1 VILDP
6 TVGRILLQ
14 VVLWLP
20 LVGAI
25 VVALA
30 ANGASGSSLRAD
42 EVSNDHGAAPT
53 GAAATRATH
62 ADTGV
67 AGSPTT
73 AHGVAAGGVGGTL
86 AAEHGAIVTGGA
98 SLRAWRLATFFAA
111 VTFLL
116 AAWLMVGFDRGAAA
130 QYQFETRIGW
140 LPFGSDYRIAVDGLS
155 MPLVALNALLSLSAI
170 AGSWR
175 IALRQPL
182 YFSLFLLLESAVAG
196 VFTAVDLF
204 LFFLFWELEL
214 IPMFLIIGIWGGA
227 RREYAAF
234 KFILYTVAGSAFML
248 VGIFLVAW
256 FGPKPLTFGIPE
268 IARFNFAQYGS
279 GLLSLGGI
287 AFILLFIGFA
297 VKVPIFPFH
306 TWLPDAHVEAPTAG
320 SVMLAGVLLK
330 MGGYGLLR
338 LCITLLPTAAHDWQW
353 LLIILA
359 VVNSIYG
366 AFVALAQTDLK
377 KMIANSSIS
386 HMGYVILGIATLSQV
401 GFNGALLVML
411 AHGLYSGLLFS
422 MVGLVYDRTHT
433 REVGMMGGLAAR
445 MPFISTVFFLAGLA
459 SLGLPGLAGFVA
471 EFTTFIGAYGIYPLA
486 TILCVCTIAITAGY
500 ILWRVGSVFYG
511 PLLPEWGMLGD
522 AIWRER
528 IAVGLLA
535 AATLLIGVAP
545 NVVADMTA
553 GGVAPIAAA
562 VAQGGQR

>member
-1 VILDP
+1 MMLNDD
-6 TVGRILLQ
+6 VGRVLLQ
-14 VVLWLP
+14 LVLWLP
-20 LVGAI
+20 MVGAL
-25 VVALA
+25 VVAMA
-30 ANGASGSSLRAD
+30 GNGRS
-42 EVSNDHGAAPT
+42 
-53 GAAATRATH
+53 
-62 ADTGV
+62 DTG
-67 AGSPTT
+67 S
-73 AHGVAAGGVGGTL
+73 
-86 AAEHGAIVTGGA
+86 AESGA
-98 SLRAWRLATFFAA
+98 RAWRIATFFAA
-111 VTFLL
+111 VTFVL
-116 AAWLMVGFDRGAAA
+116 AAWLFIGFDTSKSS
-130 QYQFETRIGW
+130 QYQFQTRIGW

-155 MPLVALNALLSLSAI
+155 MPLVALNALLSLSAV

-175 IALRQPL
+175 IATRQSL
-182 YFSLFLLLESAVAG
+182 YFSLFLALESAVAG
-196 VFTAVDLF
+196 VFTAGDLF

-214 IPMFLIIGIWGGA
+214 IPMFLIIGIWGGV

-234 KFILYTVAGSAFML
+234 KFILYTVTGSAFML
-248 VGIFLVAW
+248 VGIFLVAL

-268 IARFNFAQYGS
+268 IAQFNFSQYGT
-279 GLLSLGGI
+279 GIASLGGI

-297 VKVPIFPFH
+297 VKVPVFPFH

-338 LCITLLPTAAHDWQW
+338 LCVTLLPQAANDWQW

-386 HMGYVILGIATLSQV
+386 HMGYVILGIAALTQV
-401 GFNGALLVML
+401 GFHGALLVML

-433 REVGMMGGLAAR
+433 REVGMMSGLAAR
-445 MPFISTVFFLAGLA
+445 MPFIATLFMMAGLA

-471 EFTTFIGAYGIYPLA
+471 EFTTFIGAYSVFPLA

-500 ILWRVGSVFYG
+500 ILWRVGAVFFG
-511 PLLPEWGMLGD
+511 PLLPEWGTLGD

-528 IAVGLLA
+528 LAVGILA

-545 NVVADMTA
+545 AVVADMSA
-553 GGVAPIAAA
+553 GGVAPIASAA
-562 VAQGGQR
+562 DQRGRR

>member
-1 VILDP
+1 MNLDQNF
-6 TVGRILLQ
+6 GRVLLEI
-14 VVLWLP
+14 VLWLP
-20 LVGAI
+20 LVGAV
-25 VVALA
+25 VVAIA
-30 ANGASGSSLRAD
+30 GNGQLEPHPEAGPG
-42 EVSNDHGAAPT
+42 HGDAAP
-53 GAAATRATH
+53 AR
-62 ADTGV
+62 
-67 AGSPTT
+67 
-73 AHGVAAGGVGGTL
+73 L
-86 AAEHGAIVTGGA
+86 
-98 SLRAWRLATFFAA
+98 SLRAWRVATTFA
-111 VTFLL
+111 VITFIL
-116 AAWLMVGFDRGAAA
+116 AAWLLIGFDRARAD

-175 IALRQPL
+175 TATRQPL
-182 YFSLFLLLESAVAG
+182 YFSLFLTLESAVMG
-196 VFTAVDLF
+196 VFMAGDLF

-214 IPMFLIIGIWGGA
+214 IPMFLIIGIWGGL

-234 KFILYTVAGSAFML
+234 KFILFTVGGSAFML
-248 VGIFLVAW
+248 VGIFLVAF
-256 FGPKPLTFGIPE
+256 FGPQPTTFGIPE
-268 IARFNFAQYGS
+268 IARYNFAQYGT
-279 GLLSLGGI
+279 GVVSLGGL

-297 VKVPIFPFH
+297 VKVPIFPLH

-338 LCITLLPTAAHDWQW
+338 LCVTLLPQAAHDWQW

-359 VVNSIYG
+359 VVNSVYG
-366 AFVALAQTDLK
+366 AYVALAQTDLK

-386 HMGYVILGIATLSQV
+386 HMGYVILGIAALNQV

-433 REVGMMGGLAAR
+433 REIGLMGGLAAR
-445 MPFISTVFFLAGLA
+445 MPFIATVFFVAGLA

-471 EFTTFIGAYGIYPLA
+471 EFTTFIGSYSVIPLA
-486 TILCVCTIAITAGY
+486 TIICVCTIAITAGY
-500 ILWRVGSVFYG
+500 ILWRLGSVFYG
-511 PLLPEWGMLGD
+511 PLMDEWATLSD

-528 IAVGLLA
+528 LAVGVLA

-545 NVVADMTA
+545 SVVTDLSA

-562 VAQGGQR
+562 VAAQGGQR

>member
-1 VILDP
+1 MILDP
-6 TVGRILLQ
+6 NVGRVLLQ
-14 VVLWLP
+14 LVLWLP
-20 LVGAI
+20 LVGGV

-30 ANGASGSSLRAD
+30 
-42 EVSNDHGAAPT
+42 
-53 GAAATRATH
+53 
-62 ADTGV
+62 
-67 AGSPTT
+67 
-73 AHGVAAGGVGGTL
+73 
-86 AAEHGAIVTGGA
+86 GGA
-98 SLRAWRLATFFAA
+98 SAATDAHDAHAPTAAHGLRSWRIATAFAA
-111 VTFLL
+111 VVFIL
-116 AAWLMVGFDRGAAA
+116 ALILMVGFDRTRSD
-130 QYQFETRIGW
+130 QYQFEARIAW

-175 IALRQPL
+175 ISNRQPL
-182 YFSLFLLLESAVAG
+182 YFSLFLVLESAVAG
-196 VFTAVDLF
+196 VFTAGDLF

-234 KFILYTVAGSAFML
+234 KFILYTVAGSGFML

-256 FGPKPLTFGIPE
+256 FGPQPLTFGIPE
-268 IARFNFAQYGS
+268 IARFNFTQYGT
-279 GLLSLGGI
+279 GIASLGGL

-338 LCITLLPTAAHDWQW
+338 LCVTLLPQAAHDWQW

-386 HMGYVILGIATLSQV
+386 HMGYVILGIAALSQV
-401 GFNGALLVML
+401 SFQGALLVMV

-433 REVGMMGGLAAR
+433 REIGDMRGLAAR
-445 MPFISTVFFLAGLA
+445 MPFIATVFFIAGLA

-471 EFTTFIGAYGIYPLA
+471 EFTTFIGSYGVFPFA

-500 ILWRVGSVFYG
+500 ILWRLGYVFYG
-511 PLLPEWGMLGD
+511 PLTERWSDLGD

-528 IAVGLLA
+528 LSVGILA
-535 AATLLIGVAP
+535 LATLLIGVLP
-545 NVVADMTA
+545 GIVAEMSA
-553 GGVAPIAAA
+553 GGVAPIAARLA
-562 VAQGGQR
+562 GQ

>member
-1 VILDP
+1 MILDP
-6 TVGRILLQ
+6 NVGRIVLQ

-20 LVGAI
+20 AIGAA

-30 ANGASGSSLRAD
+30 GVGQA
-42 EVSNDHGAAPT
+42 ESNAAAHGAHAGEAP
-53 GAAATRATH
+53 
-62 ADTGV
+62 
-67 AGSPTT
+67 
-73 AHGVAAGGVGGTL
+73 
-86 AAEHGAIVTGGA
+86 GGA
-98 SLRAWRLATFFAA
+98 SLRAWRIATVFAA
-111 VTFLL
+111 VTFVLAVWLL
-116 AAWLMVGFDRGAAA
+116 IGFDRARAD

-155 MPLVALNALLSLSAI
+155 MPLLALNALLTLSAI

-175 IALRQPL
+175 IAMRQPL
-182 YFSLFLLLESAVAG
+182 YFSLFLILESAVSG
-196 VFTAVDLF
+196 VFTAGDLF

-214 IPMFLIIGIWGGA
+214 IPMFLVIGIWGGA

-248 VGIFLVAW
+248 VGIFLVAY

-268 IARFNFAQYGS
+268 IAQFNFTQYGT
-279 GLLSLGGI
+279 GIASLGGI

-297 VKVPIFPFH
+297 VKVPVFPFH

-338 LCITLLPTAAHDWQW
+338 LCVTLLPQAAHDWQW

-386 HMGYVILGIATLSQV
+386 HMGYVLLGIAALTQV
-401 GFNGALLVML
+401 GFLGALLVMV

-433 REVGMMGGLAAR
+433 REVGAMSGLAAR
-445 MPFISTVFFLAGLA
+445 MPFIATVFMIAGLA

-471 EFTTFIGAYGIYPLA
+471 EFTTFIGSYSVFPLA
-486 TILCVCTIAITAGY
+486 TILCVTTIAITAGY
-500 ILWRVGSVFYG
+500 TLWRVGSVFFG
-511 PLLPEWGMLGD
+511 PLLDEWGTLGD

-528 IAVGLLA
+528 LAVGLLA
-535 AATLLIGVAP
+535 AATLLIGVVP
-545 NVVADMTA
+545 NVVADMSA
-553 GGVAPIAAA
+553 GAVAPIAAA
-562 VAQGGQR
+562 VARGGQR

>member
-1 VILDP
+1 
-6 TVGRILLQ
+6 
-14 VVLWLP
+14 
-20 LVGAI
+20 
-25 VVALA
+25 
-30 ANGASGSSLRAD
+30 
-42 EVSNDHGAAPT
+42 
-53 GAAATRATH
+53 
-62 ADTGV
+62 
-67 AGSPTT
+67 
-73 AHGVAAGGVGGTL
+73 
-86 AAEHGAIVTGGA
+86 
-98 SLRAWRLATFFAA
+98 
-111 VTFLL
+111 
-116 AAWLMVGFDRGAAA
+116 
-130 QYQFETRIGW
+130 
-140 LPFGSDYRIAVDGLS
+140 
-155 MPLVALNALLSLSAI
+155 MPLLALNALLTLSAV

-175 IALRQPL
+175 ITLRQPL
-182 YFSLFLLLESAVAG
+182 YFSLFLVLESAVSG

-214 IPMFLIIGIWGGA
+214 IPMFLVIGIWGGV

-234 KFILYTVAGSAFML
+234 KFILFTVAGSAFML
-248 VGIFLVAW
+248 VGIFLVAY

-268 IARFNFAQYGS
+268 LAHFNFTQYGT
-279 GLLSLGGI
+279 GIASLGGI

-297 VKVPIFPFH
+297 VKVPIFPLH

-338 LCITLLPTAAHDWQW
+338 LCVTLLPQAAHDWQW

-386 HMGYVILGIATLSQV
+386 HMGYVILGIAALTQI
-401 GFNGALLVML
+401 GFQGALLVMV

-433 REVGMMGGLAAR
+433 REIGDDAGLAAR
-445 MPFISTVFFLAGLA
+445 MPFIATVFMLAGLA

-471 EFTTFIGAYGIYPLA
+471 EFTTFLGAYGVFPLA

-500 ILWRVGSVFYG
+500 ILWRLGSVFFG
-511 PLLPEWGMLGD
+511 PLLEEWATLGD

-528 IAVGLLA
+528 LAVGILA
-535 AATLLIGVAP
+535 AATLLIGVVP
-545 NVVADMTA
+545 SVVADMSA

>member
-1 VILDP
+1 MTLDP
-6 TVGRILLQ
+6 NVGKIILQL
-14 VVLWLP
+14 VLWLP

-25 VVALA
+25 VVAIAGAGAQERHPDPVPPAHDA
-30 ANGASGSSLRAD
+30 A
-42 EVSNDHGAAPT
+42 H
-53 GAAATRATH
+53 AATE
-62 ADTGV
+62 
-67 AGSPTT
+67 PTT
-73 AHGVAAGGVGGTL
+73 APPTL
-86 AAEHGAIVTGGA
+86 
-98 SLRAWRLATFFAA
+98 SLRAWRIATGFAL

-116 AAWLMVGFDRGAAA
+116 AVWLFLGFDRTNSS
-130 QYQFETRIGW
+130 QYQFTVNIPW
-140 LPFGSDYRIAVDGLS
+140 LPFGSNYWIGVDGLS
-155 MPLVALNALLSLSAI
+155 LPLVVLNALLSLSAI

-175 IALRQPL
+175 VPMRQPL
-182 YFSLFLLLESAVAG
+182 YFSLFLVLESAVAG
-196 VFTAVDLF
+196 VFTSVDLF

-214 IPMFLIIGIWGGA
+214 IPMFLIIGIWGGV

-234 KFILYTVAGSAFML
+234 KFILFTVGGSAFML
-248 VGIFLVAW
+248 VGIFLVAF
-256 FGPKPLTFGIPE
+256 FGPQPMTFGIPQ
-268 IARFNFAQYGS
+268 IAQFNFSQYGT
-279 GLLSLGGI
+279 GIASLGGL

-297 VKVPIFPFH
+297 VKVPIFPLH

-320 SVMLAGVLLK
+320 SVILAGVLLK

-338 LCITLLPTAAHDWQW
+338 LCITLLPQAAHDWQW

-386 HMGYVILGIATLSQV
+386 HMGYVILGIAALTQV
-401 GFNGALLVML
+401 GFNGALLVMV

-433 REVGMMGGLAAR
+433 REIGVMGGLAAR
-445 MPFISTVFFLAGLA
+445 MPFIATVFFIAGLA

-471 EFTTFIGAYGIYPLA
+471 EFTTFIGAYAVFPLA

-500 ILWRVGSVFYG
+500 ILWRLGSVFYG
-511 PLLPEWGMLGD
+511 PLVEEWATLRD

-528 IAVGLLA
+528 VAVGILA
-535 AATLLIGVAP
+535 AATVLIGIAP
-545 NVVADMTA
+545 SIVTDVSA

-562 VAQGGQR
+562 VSLGAQR

>member
-1 VILDP
+1 MRVDP
-6 TVGRILLQ
+6 VTGAILLQ
-14 VVLWLP
+14 LVLWLP
-20 LVGAI
+20 LLGALL
-25 VVALA
+25 VSLWP
-30 ANGASGSSLRAD
+30 SSETNPLR
-42 EVSNDHGAAPT
+42 S
-53 GAAATRATH
+53 
-62 ADTGV
+62 
-67 AGSPTT
+67 
-73 AHGVAAGGVGGTL
+73 
-86 AAEHGAIVTGGA
+86 
-98 SLRAWRLATFFAA
+98 WRIATFMAA
-111 VTFLL
+111 VTFVL
-116 AAWLMVGFDRGAAA
+116 AVILMLGFDTSQSAR
-130 QYQFETRIGW
+130 YQFEVRVPW
-140 LPFGSDYRIAVDGLS
+140 LPFGSDYRVAVDGMS
-155 MPLVALNALLSLSAI
+155 MPLVVLNALLSLSAI

-175 IALRQPL
+175 ISTRQTL
-182 YFSLFLLLESAVAG
+182 YFSLFLVLESAVAG
-196 VFTAVDLF
+196 VFTAGDLF

-248 VGIFLVAW
+248 VGIFLLAF
-256 FGPKPLTFGIPE
+256 FGPRPMTFGIPE
-268 IARFNFAQYGS
+268 IAAFDFGQYGR
-279 GLLSLGGI
+279 GIASLGGF
-287 AFILLFIGFA
+287 AFILLFVGFA

-338 LCITLLPTAAHDWQW
+338 LCVSLLPEAAIDWQW

-366 AFVALAQTDLK
+366 ALVALAQTDLK

-386 HMGYVILGIATLSQV
+386 HMGYVILGIAAFTQV
-401 GFNGALLVML
+401 GFLGALLVML

-433 REVGMMGGLAAR
+433 REIGDMRGLAAR
-445 MPFISTVFFLAGLA
+445 MPFIATVFMIAGLA

-471 EFTTFIGAYGIYPLA
+471 EFTTFIGAYSVFPLA
-486 TILCVCTIAITAGY
+486 TILCVATIALTAGY
-500 ILWRVGSVFYG
+500 ILWRLGAVFFG
-511 PLLPEWGMLGD
+511 PAMPEWSGLGD

-535 AATLLIGVAP
+535 AATVLVGVVP
-545 NVVADMTA
+545 SVVADMSA

-562 VAQGGQR
+562 VAQGARR